1 MKFVNC
7 ARYVSDREKIN
18 SVRPAHRIYVKGLM
32 EQGRLITGG
41 PFTDDSG
48 ALLIYEAETIKE
60 VNEMIADDPYTTD
73 GVFVSCEV
81 KPWECV
87 GINKS
92 LFPD

>member
-48 ALLIYEAETIKE
+48 ALLIYEAET
-60 VNEMIADDPYTTD
+60 M
-73 GVFVSCEV
+73 SCEV